1 MPLEMKN
8 LSQVSNDMINAMRAE
23 DTEAYQTAFEKMA
36 DVIAQNVL
44 AEARQS
50 NDTAIL
56 AQRGVRQ
63 LTSEEKK
70 FYEAWS
76 AIVASGNPKQ
86 ALTGGEVSFPQT
98 IINAVF
104 DDIRESH
111 PLLAEINFQ
120 NTGGA
125 LRYLISRSGRPTAT
139 WGELTA
145 QITQEITLDIQ
156 EVDMTLKML
165 SAFIPVSKAIID
177 LGAEWLDRYIRSFL
191 AEAIAN
197 GLENAIINGLNSTSP
212 IGMIADLSTGTVDQ
226 DTGVVS
232 YTAKT
237 AVAVT
242 ELSPKTIGT
251 QLATLAVGPN
261 GQSRPVSDVILVCNP
276 ADYFSKVAPATMV
289 LASDGVYVDK
299 MPFGVKVITSPAVA
313 SGKAVLG
320 LAKRYFMGIG
330 FSGSA
335 GTIEFSDQYKFVEH
349 KRYYKTYL
357 YGNGMPSDNNC
368 FVYLN
373 IANLGEKAIKTK
385 AVQ

>member
-8 LSQVSNDMINAMRAE
+8 LNQVSEEMISAMRAE
-23 DTEAYQTAFEKMA
+23 DADAYQSAFEKLA

-44 AEARQS
+44 TEARQS
-50 NDTAIL
+50 NDVAIL

-76 AIVASGNPKQ
+76 NIVKSSNPKQ
-86 ALTGGEVSFPQT
+86 ALTGGELSFPET
-98 IINAVF
+98 VINQVF

-120 NTGGA
+120 NTSGA
-125 LRYLISRSGRPTAT
+125 LKFLVSKSGAPKAT
-139 WGELTA
+139 WGALTDA
-145 QITQEITLDIQ
+145 ITKEIDADID

-165 SAFIPVSKAIID
+165 SAYIPVSKAIID
-177 LGAEWLDRYIRSFL
+177 LGAEWLDRYVRTFL

-197 GLENAIINGLNSTSP
+197 GAEDAVINGLTSESP
-212 IGMIADLSTGTVDQ
+212 IGMIADLSTGSVDT
-226 DTGVVS
+226 DGKVT
-232 YTAKT
+232 YTAKD

-251 QLATLAVGPN
+251 HLATIAKSPN
-261 GQSRPVSDVILVCNP
+261 GQSRNVENVILVCNP

-289 LASDGVYVDK
+289 LASNGVYVDQ
-299 MPFGVKVITSPAVA
+299 MPFGVKVITSSAVA
-313 SGKAVLG
+313 SGRAVLG
-320 LAKRYFMGIG
+320 MAKRYFLGVG
-330 FSGSA
+330 FTGQA
-335 GTIEFSDQYKFVEH
+335 GNIEFSDQYKFIEH

-357 YGNGMPSDNNC
+357 YGNGKASDNNA

-385 AVQ
+385 SVA

>member
-1 MPLEMKN
+1 MPLEIRN
-8 LSQVSNDMINAMRAE
+8 LNQVSTDMINAMRAE

-70 FYEAWS
+70 FYEAWGN
-76 AIVASGNPKQ
+76 AVKSGNPKQ
-86 ALTGGEVSFPQT
+86 ALTGGEVTFPET
-98 IINAVF
+98 VINSVF
-104 DDIRESH
+104 DDIRANH
-111 PLLAEINFQ
+111 PLLAEVNFQ

-125 LRYLISRSGRPTAT
+125 IKYIASKSGMPKAI
-139 WGELTA
+139 WGELTD
-145 QITQEITLDIQ
+145 EITKEIDLDII

-165 SAFIPVSKAIID
+165 SAFIPVPKAIID
-177 LGAEWLDRYIRSFL
+177 LGAEWLDRYVRTFL

-197 GLENAIINGLNSTSP
+197 GLEDAMINGLTSASP
-212 IGMIADLSTGTVDQ
+212 IGMMADLSTGTVDA
-226 DTGVVS
+226 DTGVVT

-237 AVAVT
+237 ATAVT
-242 ELSPKTIGT
+242 ELSPKTIGAE
-251 QLATLAVGPN
+251 LAKMAKNPFGL
-261 GQSRPVSDVILVCNP
+261 SRSVDNVILVCNP

-289 LASDGVYVDK
+289 LASNGTYVDQ
-299 MPFGVKVITSPAVA
+299 MPYGVKVMTSSAVET
-313 SGKAVLG
+313 GKAVLG
-320 LAKRYFMGIG
+320 MAKRYFLGVG
-330 FSGSA
+330 FSGQA
-335 GTIEFSDQYKFVEH
+335 GTIEFSDQYKFIEH

-357 YGNGMPSDNNC
+357 YGNGTPADNNC
-368 FVYLN
+368 FTVLN

-385 AVQ
+385 TVA

>member
-8 LSQVSNDMINAMRAE
+8 LSQVSTDMINAMRAE

-50 NDTAIL
+50 NDTTIL

-70 FYEAWS
+70 FYEAWRN
-76 AIVASGNPKQ
+76 AVKSGNPKQ
-86 ALTGGEVSFPQT
+86 ALTGGEVSFPET
-98 IINAVF
+98 VINSVF
-104 DDIRESH
+104 DDIRENH
-111 PLLAEINFQ
+111 PLLAEVNFQ

-125 LRYLISRSGRPTAT
+125 IKYLMSRSGAPKAT
-139 WGELTA
+139 WGALTDA
-145 QITQEITLDIQ
+145 ITKEIDLDIA

-177 LGAEWLDRYIRSFL
+177 LGAEWLDRYVRTFL

-197 GLENAIINGLNSTSP
+197 GLEDAIINGLTSASP
-212 IGMIADLSTGTVDQ
+212 IGMMADLSTGTVNGE
-226 DTGVVS
+226 TGVVS

-237 AVAVT
+237 ATAVT

-251 QLATLAVGPN
+251 ALATIATAPF
-261 GQSRPVSDVILVCNP
+261 GQSRAVSNVVLVCNP
-276 ADYFSKVAPATMV
+276 SDYFSKVAPATMV
-289 LASDGVYVDK
+289 LSSAGTYVDQ
-299 MPFGVKVITSPAVA
+299 MPFGVKVITSPAVPT
-313 SGKAVLG
+313 GKAVLG
-320 LAKRYFMGIG
+320 MAKRYFLGVG
-330 FSGSA
+330 FSGQA

-357 YGNGMPSDNNC
+357 YGNGIPADNNC
-368 FVYLN
+368 FVVLN